1 MIVNWNK
8 ISIDINTKFN
18 LNTRIVIPDAL
29 THEILTWFHEV
40 ENIAFREELRYSD
53 TEVRELW
60 HKDNKL
66 FIFLVDETGPLAVHI
81 GYDLESNSETY
92 YIDTLATKVEGKGI
106 GSIMMKYIKEYA
118 QEKGY
123 TNLQL
128 NTEEINER
136 GGTLQR
142 FYEKHG
148 FQIVYT
154 YPDGNIIMKFKI

>member
-1 MIVNWNK
+1 MNWNK
-8 ISIDINTKFN
+8 ISIEINKKFH
-18 LNTRIVIPDAL
+18 LNSRIVIPDKL
-29 THEILTWFHEV
+29 THEILTWFHEI
-40 ENIAFREELRYSD
+40 ENSAFREELRYSD
-53 TEVRELW
+53 NEIKERW
-60 HKDNKL
+60 NKENKR

-81 GYDLESNSETY
+81 GYDLEPDSDTY

-106 GSIMMKYIKEYA
+106 GSIIMKYIKEYA
-118 QEKGY
+118 MEEGY
-123 TNLQL
+123 TELEL

-154 YPDGNIIMKFKI
+154 YPDGNIVMKFKI